1 MLSQTPPAVTAVSLT
16 RHWGLMFLAVSIISV
31 GLPFSLQLDQG
42 DHGLPPA
49 TVLATLGHDTEMDAT
64 QVYQG

>member
-1 MLSQTPPAVTAVSLT
+1 
-16 RHWGLMFLAVSIISV
+16 MFLAVRIISV